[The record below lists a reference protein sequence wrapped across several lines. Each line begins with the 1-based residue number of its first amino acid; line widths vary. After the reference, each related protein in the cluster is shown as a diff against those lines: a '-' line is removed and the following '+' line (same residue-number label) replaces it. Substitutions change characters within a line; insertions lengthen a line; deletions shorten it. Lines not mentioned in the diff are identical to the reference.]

1 MTGMEQFIIDNL
13 LIILYIPIAIL
24 FVAFAADLI
33 KERKERKD
41 RNE

>member
-1 MTGMEQFIIDNL
+1 MTGTEQFIIDNL

-33 KERKERKD
+33 KERKD